1 MERICT
7 ILSESSS
14 EYANSEQDEM
24 ASHGSHSVPECTT
37 SSTTET
43 VQSETASNSATF
55 TLVRVV
61 KTNILGSVLEKDY
74 QKKIPQKERSVRL
87 PHHHVTLILN
97 YFLLLKDV
105 QSFQISHLKSQLEN
119 CFVVVVEKSCHL
131 SEVLS
136 RTILHH

>member
-1 MERICT
+1 MPILSKMRWLLMEATVCRSAQHQVQLKQFRVKVQVILLRHSCPCCEDQHPRICVGKG
-7 ILSESSS
+7 LSE
-14 EYANSEQDEM
+14 
-24 ASHGSHSVPECTT
+24 
-37 SSTTET
+37 
-43 VQSETASNSATF
+43 
-55 TLVRVV
+55 
-61 KTNILGSVLEKDY
+61 
-74 QKKIPQKERSVRL
+74 KIPQKERSVRL